1 MIAGKSLFESLLD
14 RMDEEMPEATEEE
27 EVSARI
33 RGLSTGFVAPAMEGV
48 SVSLH
53 RIDGAYLENTGEDA
67 AEKPV
72 ITPPGAAEGEPLDP
86 VPDPIAEP
94 SPPPVPPYLLRQLP
108 AEIAE
113 DLGIKANDTVA
124 ILQERRRTF
133 ARANHPDRMHEVHR
147 GLANQRMTTANL
159 LIDQAISRLT
169 AMARLGLM

>member
-14 RMDEEMPEATEEE
+14 RMDEEIPEAAEEE

-67 AEKPV
+67 AEKPGF
-72 ITPPGAAEGEPLDP
+72 PPPTETEALDP
-86 VPDPIAEP
+86 VPEPIAEP
-94 SPPPVPPYLLRQLP
+94 SPPPLPPHLLRQLP

-124 ILQERRRTF
+124 ILQERRRAF
-133 ARANHPDRMHEVHR
+133 ARTNHPDRMHEVHR

-159 LIDQAISRLT
+159 LIDQAISRLA